1 MRIGNLIC
9 GGCSIDEQEQKVIQP
24 AINKVSD
31 SVSELITAVQG
42 IRENTGMS
50 KEQVSALIM
59 HDVEWLV
66 QEITCDIECEDLL
79 DDYATD
85 SDNKKYS
92 ECMDYYNH
100 LKDSHEMYVKRLNE
114 RLNKK
119 D

>member
-9 GGCSIDEQEQKVIQP
+9 GGCSIDEQEQRVIQP
-24 AINKVSD
+24 AINKVND
-31 SVSELITAVQG
+31 SISELITAVQN
-42 IRENTGMS
+42 IRENTDMS
-50 KEQVSALIM
+50 KEETIALIM

-79 DDYATD
+79 DDYAAD
-85 SDNKKYS
+85 SDNKKYF

>member
-1 MRIGNLIC
+1 MRIGNLIS

-24 AINKVSD
+24 AIHKVSD
-31 SVSELITAVQG
+31 SIAELITAVQD
-42 IRENTGMS
+42 IRKDTDMS
-50 KEQVSALIM
+50 KEETIALIM

-66 QEITCDIECEDLL
+66 QEITADIECENLL
-79 DDYATD
+79 DDYAAD
-85 SDNKKYS
+85 SDDKKYS